1 MRIVRQRLTYANVM
15 STIAIFLILGGAGA
29 IAAKRHHHTLKIG
42 TAQLK
47 GSAVTAAKIK
57 NGAVLNSKL
66 AAGAVSTDKLAD
78 GAVGNSKLGDG
89 AVSGSKL
96 ANDSVTGDKVVES
109 TLGEVPS
116 ANSANPAV
124 FAKVASNGVVD
135 GNNSKG
141 LTSPNVSHPS
151 TGIYCVSV
159 PSFSPRGAQ
168 ATPQVGGVA
177 PVTAQIAIGGPSCP
191 GGTVQVSTF
200 SGAVAADEAF
210 YLTVYR

>member
-1 MRIVRQRLTYANVM
+1 MRIIRQRLTYANVM
-15 STIAIFLILGGAGA
+15 STIAVFLLLGGAGA
-29 IAAKRHHHTLKIG
+29 YAAKKNLKIG

-57 NGAVLNSKL
+57 NGAVQNSKL
-66 AAGAVSTDKLAD
+66 AAGAVSTDKLVD
-78 GAVGNSKLGDG
+78 GAVANSKLGDG

-124 FAKVASNGVVD
+124 FAKVADTGVVD

-141 LTSPNVSHPS
+141 LTSPNVSHPF

-159 PSFSPRGAQ
+159 PAFSPRGAQ
-168 ATPQVGGVA
+168 VTPQVGGVA
-177 PVTAQIAIGGPSCP
+177 PVTAQVAIGGPSCAA
-191 GGTVQVSTF
+191 GTVQVSTF
-200 SGAVAADEAF
+200 SSAVAANEAF
-210 YLTVYR
+210 YVTVYR